1 MGSAVERTDEHVRE
15 YLIYRGFT
23 STLKHLDT
31 EVKADKEKGFRV
43 DKIID
48 QLQQFVHSFDL
59 FGLKEYWL
67 YLDRRLFCRLEDVY
81 RSTVNKLRT
90 SLYRYYVIN
99 TIQKGNL
106 ERTQEFFQKQAL
118 ELQSQVEWRDWF
130 ILPFI
135 PTPEQNPA
143 FSPYFSRQ
151 WSDTFL
157 VSLHNFLSVLFQ
169 CMPQPVLLSFDA
181 EVQKMM
187 SVTEENEQLRQLL
200 FALQTES
207 RDQREVDEMVHHK
220 LPVYVQNM
228 DRLGDTEL
236 DLVSSQR
243 PVSTT
248 TTPSRNFFSTFLPQA
263 RRTPGKPAQ
272 FSSGSSPSQVAVG
285 RKDLSTNP
293 PAKSKEA
300 VQAKEVKPVSSQAST
315 SEPASS
321 QSTNHSTN
329 QSTNQPTNQP
339 TYPRH
344 KRIQDHE
351 KDRKELFSKPP
362 PQTPEK
368 KGEAG
373 ETELLA
379 ETSSEPPASCSNSKN
394 CGAGEEGGG
403 LSVEQPFI
411 KLSQEE
417 YAEHH
422 SSIMHCRVD
431 CSGRR
436 VASLDVD
443 GVIKVWS
450 FNPIMQTKAT
460 IMSKSPLLSLEWAT
474 KPDRL
479 LLLGS
484 GVGTVR
490 LYDTDAKKNL
500 YEMNIDETH
509 PRILSLACSPSG
521 SSFVC
526 TAAALSRSGNGEPG
540 SRLPIPVSGK
550 LLLWDTKTVKQQL
563 QFSLEPEPVA
573 INCTAFNHNG
583 NLLVTGAADGVIRLF
598 DMQRYES
605 AMSWR
610 AHDGEVY
617 SVEFSYDENTVFSIG
632 EDGKFI
638 QWNIH
643 RCGVKQSEQALPQDA
658 TGPFVLSG
666 YSGYRQVQVPRGRLF
681 AFDSEGQHILT
692 CSSNGGQI
700 YRQTN
705 GEPALE
711 SVLSLGGH
719 KAPVVT
725 VDWCSAVDCGTCLT
739 ASMDGKIKLS
749 TLLAQK
755 S

>member
-1 MGSAVERTDEHVRE
+1 MKANGSEVTMGSAVERTDEHVKE
-15 YLIYRGFT
+15 YLMYRGFT
-23 STLKHLDT
+23 GTLKHLDS
-31 EVKADKEKGFRV
+31 EIKADKEKGFRV

-48 QLQQFVHSFDL
+48 QLQQFVQSFDL

-106 ERTQEFFQKQAL
+106 EKTQEFFQKQAL
-118 ELQSQVEWRDWF
+118 ELQGQAEWRDWF

-135 PTPEQNPA
+135 PAPEQNAA

-151 WSDTFL
+151 WADTFL

-181 EVQKMM
+181 EVQKTT
-187 SVTEENEQLRQLL
+187 SLTEENEQLRQLL
-200 FALQTES
+200 FALQTEN
-207 RDQREVDEMVHHK
+207 RDQRDRDEMVHHK

-243 PVSTT
+243 AVSTT
-248 TTPSRNFFSTFLPQA
+248 TTPSRNFFSTFLPQG
-263 RRTPGKPAQ
+263 RRTPGKSPQ
-272 FSSGSSPSQVAVG
+272 FPSGSSPSQVAVG
-285 RKDLSTNP
+285 RKDPPTNP
-293 PAKSKEA
+293 LAKSKEA
-300 VQAKEVKPVSSQAST
+300 VQAKEMKPVSSQALT
-315 SEPASS
+315 SELASS
-321 QSTNHSTN
+321 QSQ
-329 QSTNQPTNQP
+329 QSANQPTH
-339 TYPRH
+339 PRH
-344 KRIQDHE
+344 KRIQEHE
-351 KDRKELFSKPP
+351 KERKELFSKPP
-362 PQTPEK
+362 SQTPEK

-373 ETELLA
+373 EAELLA
-379 ETSSEPPASCSNSKN
+379 ETSSEPPDSSNRGPE
-394 CGAGEEGGG
+394 GAG
-403 LSVEQPFI
+403 LSAEQPFI

-417 YAEHH
+417 YGEHH

-526 TAAALSRSGNGEPG
+526 SAAALSRSGSCDSVP
-540 SRLPIPVSGK
+540 RLPIPVSGQ

-643 RCGVKQSEQALPQDA
+643 RCGVKQSEQVLPQDA

-666 YSGYRQVQVPRGRLF
+666 YSGYKQVQVPRGRLF
-681 AFDSEGQHILT
+681 AFDSEGQHVLT
-692 CSSNGGQI
+692 CSNTGGII
-700 YRQTN
+700 YTLTN

>member
-1 MGSAVERTDEHVRE
+1 MAFAVERTDEHVRE
-15 YLIYRGFT
+15 YLTYRGFT
-23 STLKHLDT
+23 NTLKHLDI
-31 EVKADKEKGFRV
+31 EIKADKEKGFRV
-43 DKIID
+43 DKVID
-48 QLQQFVHSFDL
+48 QLLQFIHSFDL
-59 FGLKEYWL
+59 LGLKEYWI
-67 YLDRRLFCRLEDVY
+67 YLDRRLFSRLEDIY
-81 RSTVNKLRT
+81 KSTVNKLRT

-99 TIQKGNL
+99 TVQKGNL
-106 ERTQEFFQKQAL
+106 EKTQEFFQKQAL
-118 ELQSQVEWRDWF
+118 ELQGQPEWRDWF

-135 PTPEQNPA
+135 PSPEQNPT
-143 FSPYFSRQ
+143 FSAYFSRQ
-151 WSDTFL
+151 WADIFL

-169 CMPQPVLLSFDA
+169 FLNCVPPQPVLLSFDA

-187 SVTEENEQLRQLL
+187 SLVEENEQLRQIV
-200 FALQTES
+200 
-207 RDQREVDEMVHHK
+207 RENTHQISEMLSLSVVRWEEFCI
-220 LPVYVQNM
+220 LPVC
-228 DRLGDTEL
+228 
-236 DLVSSQR
+236 
-243 PVSTT
+243 
-248 TTPSRNFFSTFLPQA
+248 FFLF
-263 RRTPGKPAQ
+263 
-272 FSSGSSPSQVAVG
+272 FMC
-285 RKDLSTNP
+285 P
-293 PAKSKEA
+293 PAFCS
-300 VQAKEVKPVSSQAST
+300 P
-315 SEPASS
+315 
-321 QSTNHSTN
+321 
-329 QSTNQPTNQP
+329 
-339 TYPRH
+339 
-344 KRIQDHE
+344 
-351 KDRKELFSKPP
+351 DRKSGTERGRRNCP
-362 PQTPEK
+362 PQTTPEK
-368 KGEAG
+368 KGDAG
-373 ETELLA
+373 EV
-379 ETSSEPPASCSNSKN
+379 EPPADACSDVTDSSLTSKN
-394 CGAGEEGGG
+394 GGG
-403 LSVEQPFI
+403 AAEGESLSVEQPFI

-417 YAEHH
+417 YGEHH

-436 VASLDVD
+436 IASLDVD

-450 FNPIMQTKAT
+450 FNPIIQTKAT

-526 TAAALSRSGNGEPG
+526 SAAAVTRPG
-540 SRLPIPVSGK
+540 YVEAAPRLPLPVFGK

-563 QFSLEPEPVA
+563 QFSLEPDPVA
-573 INCTAFNHNG
+573 VNCTAFNHNG

-598 DMQRYES
+598 DMQRYDS

-643 RCGVKQSEQALPQDA
+643 KCGVKQSEQVLPNDA

-666 YSGYRQVQVPRGRLF
+666 YSGYKQVQVPRGRLF
-681 AFDSEGQHILT
+681 AFDSEGQHVLT
-692 CSSNGGQI
+692 CSNSGGII
-700 YRQTN
+700 YRLTN

-755 S
+755 C

>member
-23 STLKHLDT
+23 STLKHLDSDI
-31 EVKADKEKGFRV
+31 KADKEKGFRV
-43 DKIID
+43 DKIIE
-48 QLQQFVHSFDL
+48 QLQQFVQNFDL
-59 FGLKEYWL
+59 FGLKEYWV

-90 SLYRYYVIN
+90 SLYRYYVIC
-99 TIQKGNL
+99 TIQRGNL
-106 ERTQEFFQKQAL
+106 EKTQEFFQRQAA
-118 ELQSQVEWRDWF
+118 ELQGQPEWRDWF

-151 WSDTFL
+151 WADTFL

-169 CMPQPVLLSFDA
+169 CMQPVLLSFDA
-181 EVQKMM
+181 EVQRTTRL
-187 SVTEENEQLRQLL
+187 TEENEQLRQQL
-200 FALQTES
+200 FARQTES
-207 RDQREVDEMVHHK
+207 RDQREGDERVHHK
-220 LPVYVQNM
+220 LPMYVQNA

-236 DLVSSQR
+236 ELVPSQR
-243 PVSTT
+243 GVSTV
-248 TTPSRNFFSTFLPQA
+248 TTPSRNFFSTFLPQG
-263 RRTPGKPAQ
+263 RRTPGKPSQ
-272 FSSGSSPSQVAVG
+272 YTTGSSPSQVAVG
-285 RKDLSTNP
+285 RKDPPTNP
-293 PAKSKEA
+293 PAKSKEV
-300 VQAKEVKPVSSQAST
+300 VQPKEAKPVSCQAST
-315 SEPASS
+315 SEPVNSQS
-321 QSTNHSTN
+321 QQSTNQSMN
-329 QSTNQPTNQP
+329 QSTNQLTH
-339 TYPRH
+339 PRH

-351 KDRKELFSKPP
+351 KERKELFSKPLS
-362 PQTPEK
+362 QAPER

-373 ETELLA
+373 EVEPLPD
-379 ETSSEPPASCSNSKN
+379 TSSEPPDSSSNSRS
-394 CGAGEEGGG
+394 CVGGAEGGG
-403 LSVEQPFI
+403 LSAEQPFI

-417 YAEHH
+417 YGEHH

-436 VASLDVD
+436 VASLDID

-460 IMSKSPLLSLEWAT
+460 IMSKSSLLSLEWAT

-526 TAAALSRSGNGEPG
+526 SAAALSRSGSSDSVP
-540 SRLPIPVSGK
+540 RLPIPVSGQ

-643 RCGVKQSEQALPQDA
+643 RCGVKQSEQALPQDS

-666 YSGYRQVQVPRGRLF
+666 YSGYKQVQIPRGRLF
-681 AFDSEGQHILT
+681 AFDSEGQHVLT
-692 CSSNGGQI
+692 CSNSGGLI
-700 YRQTN
+700 YRLNN

-725 VDWCSAVDCGTCLT
+725 VDWSSAVDCGTCLT

>member
-15 YLIYRGFT
+15 YLVYRGFT
-23 STLKHLDT
+23 STLKHLDS

-48 QLQQFVHSFDL
+48 QLQQFVQSFDL

-90 SLYRYYVIN
+90 SLYRYYIIN

-106 ERTQEFFQKQAL
+106 EKTQEFFQKQAL
-118 ELQSQVEWRDWF
+118 ELQGQAEWRDWF

-135 PTPEQNPA
+135 PAPEQNPA

-151 WSDTFL
+151 WADTFL

-169 CMPQPVLLSFDA
+169 CMHILHFDA
-181 EVQKMM
+181 EVQKTT

-207 RDQREVDEMVHHK
+207 RDQRDGDEMVHHK

-243 PVSTT
+243 AVSTA
-248 TTPSRNFFSTFLPQA
+248 TTPSRNFFSTFLPQG
-263 RRTPGKPAQ
+263 RRTPGKLPQ
-272 FSSGSSPSQVAVG
+272 FTTGSSPSQVAVG
-285 RKDLSTNP
+285 RKDPATNP
-293 PAKSKEA
+293 VRPSLVFKS
-300 VQAKEVKPVSSQAST
+300 S
-315 SEPASS
+315 
-321 QSTNHSTN
+321 
-329 QSTNQPTNQP
+329 
-339 TYPRH
+339 
-344 KRIQDHE
+344 
-351 KDRKELFSKPP
+351 
-362 PQTPEK
+362 TPEK

-373 ETELLA
+373 EVEPLA
-379 ETSSEPPASCSNSKN
+379 ETSSEPPE
-394 CGAGEEGGG
+394 GREEGGG
-403 LSVEQPFI
+403 LSAEQPFI

-417 YAEHH
+417 YGEHH
-422 SSIMHCRVD
+422 SSIMHCRSASNVT
-431 CSGRR
+431 GQTR
-436 VASLDVD
+436 VMDPKVL
-443 GVIKVWS
+443 GIFVWS

-526 TAAALSRSGNGEPG
+526 SAAALSRSGSSDSVP
-540 SRLPIPVSGK
+540 RLPIPVSGQ

-643 RCGVKQSEQALPQDA
+643 RCGVKQSEQVLPQDA

-666 YSGYRQVQVPRGRLF
+666 YSGYKQVQVPRGRLF
-681 AFDSEGQHILT
+681 AFDSEGQHVLT
-692 CSSNGGQI
+692 CSNTGGLI
-700 YRQTN
+700 YRLTN

-711 SVLSLGGH
+711 NVLSLGGH

>member
-23 STLKHLDT
+23 STLKHLDN
-31 EVKADKEKGFRV
+31 EIKADKEKGFRV

-48 QLQQFVHSFDL
+48 QLQQFVQSFDL

-90 SLYRYYVIN
+90 SLFRYYVIN
-99 TIQKGNL
+99 TVQKGNP
-106 ERTQEFFQKQAL
+106 EKTQEFFQKQAS
-118 ELQSQVEWRDWF
+118 ELQTQAEWRDWF
-130 ILPFI
+130 ILPFV
-135 PTPEQNPA
+135 PAPEQNPTFA
-143 FSPYFSRQ
+143 PYFSRQ
-151 WSDTFL
+151 WADTFL

-169 CMPQPVLLSFDA
+169 CVPQPVLLSFDA
-181 EVQKMM
+181 EVQKMT
-187 SVTEENEQLRQLL
+187 SLTEENEQFRQML
-200 FALQTES
+200 FALQTDS
-207 RDQREVDEMVHHK
+207 RDQKDGDEMVLHK
-220 LPVYVQNM
+220 LPLYVQNM

-243 PVSTT
+243 AVSAA
-248 TTPSRNFFSTFLPQA
+248 TTPTRNFFSTFLPQG
-263 RRTPGKPAQ
+263 RRTPVKQQQVTA
-272 FSSGSSPSQVAVG
+272 GSSPSQAAVG
-285 RKDLSTNP
+285 RKDTSANQP
-293 PAKSKEA
+293 PKTKETPQTKEA
-300 VQAKEVKPVSSQAST
+300 KPASIPSSTCDPVSSQ
-315 SEPASS
+315 PAS
-321 QSTNHSTN
+321 QTGN
-329 QSTNQPTNQP
+329 QTGNQNS
-339 TYPRH
+339 RS
-344 KRIQDHE
+344 KRVQDHE
-351 KDRKELFSKPP
+351 KERKELFFKPP
-362 PQTPEK
+362 PQTPERK
-368 KGEAG
+368 VEV
-373 ETELLA
+373 EEVEPTPP
-379 ETSSEPPASCSNSKN
+379 ETSADPPDSASCGG
-394 CGAGEEGGG
+394 GAGAGGGG
-403 LSVEQPFI
+403 LSAEQPFI

-417 YAEHH
+417 YGEHH

-460 IMSKSPLLSLEWAT
+460 IMSKSPLLSLEWAA

-490 LYDTDAKKNL
+490 LYDTEAKKNL
-500 YEMNIDETH
+500 YEMNIDDTH

-526 TAAALSRSGNGEPG
+526 SAAALSRSGG
-540 SRLPIPVSGK
+540 SESGPRLPIPVSGQ

-573 INCTAFNHNG
+573 VNCTAFNHNG

-617 SVEFSYDENTVFSIG
+617 SVEFSYDENTVFSVG

-643 RCGVKQSEQALPQDA
+643 RCGVKQSEQDLPQDA

-666 YSGYRQVQVPRGRLF
+666 YSGYKQVQVPRGRLF
-681 AFDSEGQHILT
+681 AFDSEGQHVLT
-692 CSSNGGQI
+692 CSSSGGLI
-700 YRQTN
+700 YRLTN

-711 SVLSLGGH
+711 RVLSLGGH